1 MLLSCPNSK
10 HHPAKWYV
18 IPSSHQFRFLIE
30 VASQRPIEIYRE
42 KTQVT
47 DAVSS
52 YDYCYNIDA
61 RNWSDSFQVAPFED
75 SEDSMSR
82 EQEKQH
88 SFNPV

>member
-1 MLLSCPNSK
+1 MRDQYCGINQFLEVLLPAGLMLLSCPNSK

-61 RNWSDSFQVAPFED
+61 RN
-75 SEDSMSR
+75 
-82 EQEKQH
+82 
-88 SFNPV
+88 

>member
-1 MLLSCPNSK
+1 MVRHSFF
-10 HHPAKWYV
+10 
-18 IPSSHQFRFLIE
+18 PSASFLIE

-52 YDYCYNIDA
+52 YDYCHNTDA
-61 RNWSDSFQVAPFED
+61 RNWLDSFQVAPFED